1 MINLV
6 VALSSEAGPLVRHYR
21 MSRHHESFGYRVYA
35 RNDMRLVV
43 TGVGKMNAAGG
54 VAYLGGGVSGLKRA
68 WLNVGLAGHECLA
81 VGTGVVAHKIT
92 DRTHAR
98 SWYPRRA
105 DEFPGIGAHV
115 VTYDHAIT
123 DYPPSVV
130 CEMEAAAFYFI
141 AKRFSSGELIQ
152 CYKVVS
158 DNAANSV
165 ATVSPALAR
174 ELIGDNLKPIDAM
187 VSRISDLAREEL
199 LIV

>member
-6 VALSSEAGPLVRHYR
+6 VALNSEAGPLVRHYR
-21 MSRHHESFGYRVYA
+21 MSRHREIFGFRVYA
-35 RNDMRLVV
+35 RDDMRLIV
-43 TGVGKMNAAGG
+43 TGVGKLNAAGG
-54 VAYLGGGVSGLKRA
+54 VACLGGRDSDLNRA

-81 VGTGVVAHKIT
+81 VGTGTVAHKIT

-98 SWYPRRA
+98 SWYPHRA

-158 DNAANSV
+158 DNAASSV

-174 ELIGDNLKPIDAM
+174 ELIGDNLKHIDAM
-187 VSRISDLAREEL
+187 VSRISELAREEL
-199 LIV
+199 IIV